1 MPALRILHLVGSAQN
16 DFYCELSRLYAADC
30 LAATAQLHYDCAIAY
45 ITPDRQ
51 WRFPR
56 SLSQEDIAQ
65 AKLMPV
71 SEAIEFIAA
80 QNIDIV
86 LPQMFCIPG
95 MTHYRAL
102 FDLLKIPY
110 VGNTPDIMAITAH
123 KAKAKAIV
131 EAAGV
136 KVPRGELLRQ
146 GDIPTI
152 TPPVVIKPANS
163 DNSLGVNLV
172 KDAAEY
178 DAALNKAFEYAS
190 EVIVETFIELG
201 REVRCGIIVKDG
213 ELIGL
218 PLEEYLVDPHEK
230 PIRTYADKLQKTD
243 DGNLHLVAKDKT
255 RAWIVDPNDPL
266 TQKVHQVAKK
276 CHQAL
281 GCRHYSLFD
290 FRIDPQGQPWFL
302 EAGLYCSFAPKSVI
316 SCMAKAAGISLN
328 ELLMIAIDETLGSN
342 KYSISVVKINEPP
355 SLREASANA

>member
-1 MPALRILHLVGSAQN
+1 MSVLRILHLVGSAQN
-16 DFYCELSRLYAADC
+16 DFYCDLSRLYAEDC
-30 LAATAQLHYDCAIAY
+30 LAATAERSRYDFEIAY

-56 SLSQEDIAQ
+56 SLSPEDIAQ
-65 AKLMPV
+65 AKPISV
-71 SEAIEFIAA
+71 SDAIEAIAA
-80 QNIDIV
+80 QNIDV
-86 LPQMFCIPG
+86 MLPQMFCIPG

-110 VGNTPDIMAITAH
+110 IGNTPDLMAIAAH

-146 GDIPTI
+146 GDVPTI
-152 TPPVVIKPANS
+152 TPPVVIKPASS
-163 DNSLGVNLV
+163 DNSLGVTLV

-178 DAALNKAFEYAS
+178 DTALKKAFEYAS
-190 EVIVETFIELG
+190 EVIVEAFIELG

-230 PIRTYADKLQKTD
+230 PIRTYADKLRQTD
-243 DGNLHLVAKDKT
+243 DGNLGFAAKDNIKS
-255 RAWIVDPNDPL
+255 WIVDPNDAIAE
-266 TQKVHQVAKK
+266 KVQQVAKK

-316 SCMAKAAGISLN
+316 SSMAKAAGIPLT

-342 KYSISVVKINEPP
+342 KHNLTKM
-355 SLREASANA
+355 ATA

>member
-1 MPALRILHLVGSAQN
+1 MSALRILHLVGSAQD
-16 DFYCELSRLYAADC
+16 DFYCELSRLYAQDS
-30 LAATAQLHYDCAIAY
+30 LAATAEPRYDFRIAY

-56 SLSQEDIAQ
+56 SLSREDIAQ
-65 AKLMPV
+65 AQPMHL

-95 MTHYRAL
+95 MTQYRAL
-102 FDLLKIPY
+102 FDLLEIPY
-110 VGNTPDIMAITAH
+110 VGNTAELMAIAAH
-123 KAKAKAIV
+123 KAKTKAIV

-136 KVPRGELLRQ
+136 KVPRGEVLRR
-146 GDIPTI
+146 GDVPTI
-152 TPPVVIKPANS
+152 APPVVIKPVSS
-163 DNSLGVNLV
+163 DNSLGVTLV
-172 KDAAEY
+172 KNTAEY
-178 DAALNKAFEYAS
+178 DAALKTAFEYAD
-190 EVIVETFIELG
+190 EAIVETFIAG

-218 PLEEYLVDPHEK
+218 PLEEYLVNSPEK
-230 PIRTYADKLQKTD
+230 PIRTFADKLKKTD
-243 DGNLHLVAKDKT
+243 DGNLGFAAKDNIKS
-255 RAWIVDPNDPL
+255 WIVDTNDPI
-266 TQKVHQVAKK
+266 TQKVQEVAKK

-316 SCMAKAAGISLN
+316 SSMAKTMGISIN
-328 ELLMIAIDETLGSN
+328 ELLMIAINETLGS
-342 KYSISVVKINEPP
+342 KL
-355 SLREASANA
+355 SLLPLAVI